1 MNPEFLREG
10 SAVADFMR
18 PDRIVVGCWDARSA
32 AVLDELYRGFD
43 CPRIVTSLRNAEMI
57 KYAANALLATLVS
70 YSNEVAALCEAM
82 PGLDEETV
90 MTGVHLDR
98 RLTPVDGAAGPA
110 GIVSYLRAG
119 VGFGGSCLPKDVDAL
134 RGLAAERGVAT
145 PLLDAVMAVN
155 RQRAGQ
161 VVTNLGAALGGLAGR
176 VIAVL
181 GLAFK
186 PGTDDVRDSPAVAL
200 IHGLLA
206 AGASVQA
213 YDPLVRAVPALG
225 GQVALRPAPEAALAG
240 ADAVVIATACPEFR
254 TLDWQACARAMRL
267 RGYGLPRRAR
277 REQVPGVR
285 PGAVEGGVADAVR
298 GPPRRRAEDTRTGD
312 CRLRRRPVR
321 RVAEPPRQRP
331 RADLPGTLPDHR
343 ARRRSPPR
351 RLPGG
356 PPDPR
361 RPPAGQRLRR
371 HAPPR
376 PRRGGR
382 ELLSQVVAHQHAG
395 VLFRREVPG
404 PHDDRPLRPP
414 HRGAGGRA
422 RPALRLARPG
432 LRCRTRSAHL
442 ERRAAGAPL
451 ALRRRAGGV
460 GRPRAGVRGQ
470 LVLRG
475 PSRH

>member
-1 MNPEFLREG
+1 MKVTIVGTGYVGLVTGTCLASRGHRVACVDSDAHRVATIARGAPPFHEPGLTELLGSALRDGRLTVGAALEEAVADSDVSMLAVGTPSREGRIDLSAVEAAATAVGRALRRRDEYHVVVVKSTVVPGTTDTVVRRALEAGSGRSAGAFGLCMNPEFLREG

-110 GIVSYLRAG
+110 GIVTYLRAG

-225 GQVALRPAPEAALAG
+225 GQVALRPAPEATLAG

-254 TLDWQACARAMRL
+254 SLDWQACARAMRRRVILDGRDAL
-267 RGYGLPRRAR
+267 RGVPLPEGVTYLRIGL
-277 REQVPGVR
+277 
-285 PGAVEGGVADAVR
+285 GA
-298 GPPRRRAEDTRTGD
+298 
-312 CRLRRRPVR
+312 
-321 RVAEPPRQRP
+321 
-331 RADLPGTLPDHR
+331 
-343 ARRRSPPR
+343 
-351 RLPGG
+351 
-356 PPDPR
+356 
-361 RPPAGQRLRR
+361 PAG
-371 HAPPR
+371 
-376 PRRGGR
+376 
-382 ELLSQVVAHQHAG
+382 
-395 VLFRREVPG
+395 
-404 PHDDRPLRPP
+404 
-414 HRGAGGRA
+414 
-422 RPALRLARPG
+422 
-432 LRCRTRSAHL
+432 
-442 ERRAAGAPL
+442 
-451 ALRRRAGGV
+451 
-460 GRPRAGVRGQ
+460 
-470 LVLRG
+470 
-475 PSRH
+475 

>member
-1 MNPEFLREG
+1 MKVTIVGTGYVGLVTGTCLASRGHRVACVDSDAHRVATIARGAPPFHEPGLTELLGSALRDGRLTVGAALEEAVADSDVSMLAVGTPSREGRIDLSAVEAAATAVGRALRRRDEYHVVVVKSTVVPGTTDTVVRRALEAGSGRPAGAFGLCMNPEFLREG

-110 GIVSYLRAG
+110 GIVTYLRAG

-225 GQVALRPAPEAALAG
+225 GQVALRPAPEATLAG

-254 TLDWQACARAMRL
+254 SLDWQACARAMRRRVILDGRDAL
-267 RGYGLPRRAR
+267 RGVPLPEGVTYLRIGL
-277 REQVPGVR
+277 
-285 PGAVEGGVADAVR
+285 GA
-298 GPPRRRAEDTRTGD
+298 
-312 CRLRRRPVR
+312 
-321 RVAEPPRQRP
+321 
-331 RADLPGTLPDHR
+331 
-343 ARRRSPPR
+343 
-351 RLPGG
+351 
-356 PPDPR
+356 
-361 RPPAGQRLRR
+361 PAG
-371 HAPPR
+371 
-376 PRRGGR
+376 
-382 ELLSQVVAHQHAG
+382 
-395 VLFRREVPG
+395 
-404 PHDDRPLRPP
+404 
-414 HRGAGGRA
+414 
-422 RPALRLARPG
+422 
-432 LRCRTRSAHL
+432 
-442 ERRAAGAPL
+442 
-451 ALRRRAGGV
+451 
-460 GRPRAGVRGQ
+460 
-470 LVLRG
+470 
-475 PSRH
+475 

>member
-1 MNPEFLREG
+1 MKVTIVGTGYVGLVTGTCLASRGHRVACIDSDAHRVATIARGAPPFHEPGLTELLGSALRDGRLTVGAALEEAVADSDVSMLAVGTPSREGRIDLSAVEAAATAVGRALGRREEYHVVVVKSTVVAGTTDTVVRRALEAGSGRPAGAFGLCMNPEFLREG

-110 GIVSYLRAG
+110 GIVTYLRAG

-161 VVTNLGAALGGLAGR
+161 VVTRLGAALGGLAGR

-254 TLDWQACARAMRL
+254 SLDWQACARAMRRRVILDGRDAL
-267 RGYGLPRRAR
+267 RGVPLPEGVTYLRIGL
-277 REQVPGVR
+277 
-285 PGAVEGGVADAVR
+285 GA
-298 GPPRRRAEDTRTGD
+298 
-312 CRLRRRPVR
+312 
-321 RVAEPPRQRP
+321 
-331 RADLPGTLPDHR
+331 
-343 ARRRSPPR
+343 
-351 RLPGG
+351 
-356 PPDPR
+356 
-361 RPPAGQRLRR
+361 PAG
-371 HAPPR
+371 
-376 PRRGGR
+376 
-382 ELLSQVVAHQHAG
+382 
-395 VLFRREVPG
+395 
-404 PHDDRPLRPP
+404 
-414 HRGAGGRA
+414 
-422 RPALRLARPG
+422 
-432 LRCRTRSAHL
+432 
-442 ERRAAGAPL
+442 
-451 ALRRRAGGV
+451 
-460 GRPRAGVRGQ
+460 
-470 LVLRG
+470 
-475 PSRH
+475 